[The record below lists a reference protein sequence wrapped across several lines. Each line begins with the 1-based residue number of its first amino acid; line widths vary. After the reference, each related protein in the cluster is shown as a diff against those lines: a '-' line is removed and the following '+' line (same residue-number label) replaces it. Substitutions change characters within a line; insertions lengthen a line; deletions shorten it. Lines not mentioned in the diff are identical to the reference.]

1 MRERETRDAQDKRHY
16 STGTPD
22 ACLSVANEE
31 ILQYN
36 QFMNELQS
44 VPKFRND
51 FVSSRYVLRMSLW
64 RHHIPWAVRPLQL
77 YNYSRCAG
85 LDWTGLEWR
94 RRGPKKNPRV
104 IREWSTGWPGLDCQY
119 NIYICATC
127 NSTLVIIIAHSCP
140 HICCMNDDDD
150 QLPSLQLQRN
160 HWISGLMPANSLVCV
175 ETWQSILN
183 FTQRSA
189 TDEWMNDDRATTH
202 PQTYLVCA
210 GEVWRW

>member
-16 STGTPD
+16 SGTPD

-64 RHHIPWAVRPLQL
+64 RHHIPSAVRPLQL

-85 LDWTGLEWR
+85 LDWTGLAWSGEEEDLR
-94 RRGPKKNPRV
+94 R
-104 IREWSTGWPGLDCQY
+104 I
-119 NIYICATC
+119 
-127 NSTLVIIIAHSCP
+127 
-140 HICCMNDDDD
+140 
-150 QLPSLQLQRN
+150 
-160 HWISGLMPANSLVCV
+160 PA
-175 ETWQSILN
+175 
-183 FTQRSA
+183 
-189 TDEWMNDDRATTH
+189 
-202 PQTYLVCA
+202 
-210 GEVWRW
+210 